1 MLGKARP
8 GLTLYLREG
17 LSPALPVLIIGPL
30 FSPTRAH
37 NPWSTAGFY
46 SGHIDDDDRLSFMHA
61 AGYNSWSC

>member
-17 LSPALPVLIIGPL
+17 LFSSLSVLIIGPL

-37 NPWSTAGFY
+37 NPWSTAEFD
-46 SGHIDDDDRLSFMHA
+46 SGHIDDTMMTGCH
-61 AGYNSWSC
+61 SCTQRTI

>member
-17 LSPALPVLIIGPL
+17 LFPSLSVLIIGPL

-37 NPWSTAGFY
+37 NPWSTAASY
-46 SGHIDDDDRLSFMHA
+46 EVLEVRSVTLLRK
-61 AGYNSWSC
+61 